1 MNRTLKISF
10 ALRNTYRVNSILY
23 SLKQI
28 PLLKK
33 ILPSRLYGSKGLKL
47 LANILSVIWEI
58 LSAFLGKF
66 IYLICIYI
74 ITVIG
79 YDNYSDKSELFLHI
93 LLFLTVIGAFLN
105 TKLFNPSKEKYYA
118 IFLMRMDA
126 KQYVLAD
133 YGYAILK
140 VIVGFLPFTLFFKST
155 FGLPL
160 WLCFVLPFSIAGL
173 KLLVAAS
180 SLWDYER
187 RGFAYNENKLGK
199 FLWAFVA
206 LMIILSGGL
215 PALSLALPRAISI
228 SLFTVFIPLGIISA
242 FKIFKFNEYKEI
254 FRELFRQGIPFSG
267 SSKEQAL
274 KKQTEK
280 HISADKSITSSRR
293 GFEYLNDL
301 FVKRHKDILWSAS
314 KTIAYTCI
322 VLTAGVV
329 IALFLFPDLKG
340 KTNGLIL
347 NWLPYFVF
355 IMYILNRGTSFT
367 QALFMNCDH
376 SLLTYSFYKQ
386 PGMILKLFAIRLR
399 EIIKINALPAAVIG
413 LGLSFLLFI
422 TGGTDNPVNYAVIII
437 SILCMSAFFSVHYLT
452 IYYLMQ
458 PYNAASEIKSGM
470 YQIVRTATY
479 FVCYYMM
486 QVRMPTIIFGSFA
499 IAFCVMYCIAACIL
513 VYRMAP
519 KTFRLRQ

>member
-1 MNRTLKISF
+1 MNRTIKISF
-10 ALRNTYRVNSILY
+10 ALKNTYRVNSILY

-33 ILPSRLYGSKGLKL
+33 ILPSGLYGSKGLKL
-47 LANILSVIWEI
+47 LANVLSVIWEI
-58 LSAFLGKF
+58 LSTFLGKF

-74 ITVIG
+74 VTVTG
-79 YDNYSDKSELFLHI
+79 YDNYSAKNELFLHI
-93 LLFLTVIGAFLN
+93 FLFLTLIGAFLN
-105 TKLFNPSKEKYYA
+105 TKLFNPGKEKYYA

-126 KQYVLAD
+126 KQYVLTD
-133 YGYAILK
+133 YSYAILK
-140 VIVGFLPFTLFFKST
+140 VIVGFMPFTLFFKSL

-160 WLCFVLPFSIAGL
+160 WLCFILPFSIAGL

-180 SLWDYER
+180 SLWDYEK

-199 FLWAFVA
+199 LLWAYVA

-215 PALSLALPRAISI
+215 PAINLAVPKTISI
-228 SLFTVFIPLGIISA
+228 SLFIVFIPLGIFSA
-242 FKIFKFNEYKEI
+242 FKVFKFNEYKEI
-254 FRELFRQGIPFSG
+254 FRDLFRQSMPFSG
-267 SSKEQAL
+267 SSKEQVL

-280 HISADKSITSSRR
+280 HISDDKNITSSRR

-314 KTIAYTCI
+314 KTITYTCI
-322 VLTAGVV
+322 VVTAGMI
-329 IALFLFPDLKG
+329 IAVFLFPNLKE

-355 IMYILNRGTSFT
+355 IMYMINRGTSFT

-386 PGMILKLFAIRLR
+386 PGMILRLFSIRLR

-413 LGLSFLLFI
+413 PGMSLLLFI

-458 PYNAASEIKSGM
+458 PYNAASEMKSGM
-470 YQIVRTATY
+470 YQIVKVATY

-499 IAFCVMYCIAACIL
+499 ITFCVLYCIAACIL